1 LLVKLSNTSR
11 STISP
16 SSQSWTEL
24 TTSVHLLSRYF
35 GYTGYLSWSIILE
48 ALRSTGELV
57 KEYILLG
64 LLGLCLV
71 VFFWVSLQLVGN
83 ILRIILGA

>member
-1 LLVKLSNTSR
+1 LLFLAVQEWVAGLAAY
-11 STISP
+11 I
-16 SSQSWTEL
+16 
-24 TTSVHLLSRYF
+24 TSVHPLSRYF

-83 ILRIILGA
+83 IFRIILGA